1 MTYITKDTPITELPM
16 SGRALNC
23 LRRSN
28 IHIVGAMIDCS
39 IDELAS
45 IRNIGSKTIEE
56 IQNWIQMLKSGIGD
70 YILDGYS
77 TEYQNVPNDVES
89 SSSDSEN
96 TEGLTPNR
104 KRTFFLEKDIPIRE
118 LPIPIRAKNGLIKS
132 GYEYVS
138 QLVGIT
144 YEMLMEIPYMGV
156 KTAEEVTKYLDSIS
170 TYDKE
175 VHDESSTPYDN
186 QLALEMIEAYGETSS
201 FWLPIILDV
210 KGQYPEAIGESL
222 IYRIYDNPTVREH
235 IREKILIFLES
246 NKGISTKI
254 AMCEQLPTHLSNT
267 TIVEEILLELEN
279 SFDVEIGDVLV
290 TRLYPSVIEFIEQI
304 KDARVREVIKG
315 RVDGKTFVEIG
326 EQYGVTKERA
336 HQIMQK
342 GLRKKPILREDKY
355 LYIYEN
361 YDFSEEDFLISFD
374 ETRETYYYLEMICPV
389 SRSKKKLLEDI
400 LTDTSIPA
408 EWRKKVER
416 VIYKQYVSIDGGYVK
431 KTRPELVK
439 FMVKRYCKSLTKMDD
454 FAELYQAKL
463 DELGLGDDPL
473 LVIDTATCANA
484 IMLSNYAL
492 WNQWNS
498 FRYYNIPE
506 YDCDDFVSTVGLEKF
521 ENTELST
528 LKIFRDYP
536 ELMRQYDIRDEYEL
550 HNFLRKTWPQ
560 EICKIK
566 FLRMPTIEIGNAN
579 RDEQILSLLLQYA
592 PISAAELAEKYEE
605 LYGVRATTVRGGY
618 LKPFN
623 NYFYNGMYSVNYA
636 SLPTTQFNRMKTV
649 LNQDYYTIQEAK
661 RLYKREFPE
670 SNATM
675 INPYTL
681 KTLGF
686 HVYPGYSGYIIKNTY
701 SSATD
706 FFNSILTRSQLVDM
720 RDYDVSI
727 KYLATYGSEL
737 RKLRGSYE
745 IVEFSPLQYI
755 NISRLNELD
764 ITKEHLVGY
773 CKAVAK
779 FYEKGDYFTTT
790 SMYKD
795 GFTHPL
801 DDLGFEDWFYS
812 SLLFEDRDRFAAQ
825 RIGGTRI
832 FLRGKTNCN
841 LSGMIIW
848 LLEQY
853 QKIDIYDLID
863 LLQNHYG
870 INMPKEKIIEII
882 NDTDL
887 YYDAIMEAVYID
899 YDTYFEEI

>member
-1 MTYITKDTPITELPM
+1 
-16 SGRALNC
+16 
-23 LRRSN
+23 
-28 IHIVGAMIDCS
+28 
-39 IDELAS
+39 
-45 IRNIGSKTIEE
+45 
-56 IQNWIQMLKSGIGD
+56 
-70 YILDGYS
+70 
-77 TEYQNVPNDVES
+77 
-89 SSSDSEN
+89 
-96 TEGLTPNR
+96 
-104 KRTFFLEKDIPIRE
+104 
-118 LPIPIRAKNGLIKS
+118 
-132 GYEYVS
+132 
-138 QLVGIT
+138 
-144 YEMLMEIPYMGV
+144 
-156 KTAEEVTKYLDSIS
+156 
-170 TYDKE
+170 
-175 VHDESSTPYDN
+175 
-186 QLALEMIEAYGETSS
+186 
-201 FWLPIILDV
+201 
-210 KGQYPEAIGESL
+210 
-222 IYRIYDNPTVREH
+222 
-235 IREKILIFLES
+235 
-246 NKGISTKI
+246 
-254 AMCEQLPTHLSNT
+254 
-267 TIVEEILLELEN
+267 
-279 SFDVEIGDVLV
+279 
-290 TRLYPSVIEFIEQI
+290 
-304 KDARVREVIKG
+304 
-315 RVDGKTFVEIG
+315 
-326 EQYGVTKERA
+326 
-336 HQIMQK
+336 
-342 GLRKKPILREDKY
+342 
-355 LYIYEN
+355 
-361 YDFSEEDFLISFD
+361 
-374 ETRETYYYLEMICPV
+374 
-389 SRSKKKLLEDI
+389 
-400 LTDTSIPA
+400 
-408 EWRKKVER
+408 
-416 VIYKQYVSIDGGYVK
+416 
-431 KTRPELVK
+431 
-439 FMVKRYCKSLTKMDD
+439 
-454 FAELYQAKL
+454 
-463 DELGLGDDPL
+463 
-473 LVIDTATCANA
+473 
-484 IMLSNYAL
+484 
-492 WNQWNS
+492 
-498 FRYYNIPE
+498 
-506 YDCDDFVSTVGLEKF
+506 
-521 ENTELST
+521 
-528 LKIFRDYP
+528 
-536 ELMRQYDIRDEYEL
+536 
-550 HNFLRKTWPQ
+550 
-560 EICKIK
+560 
-566 FLRMPTIEIGNAN
+566 
-579 RDEQILSLLLQYA
+579 
-592 PISAAELAEKYEE
+592 
-605 LYGVRATTVRGGY
+605 
-618 LKPFN
+618 
-623 NYFYNGMYSVNYA
+623 MYSVNYA

-812 SLLFEDRDRFAAQ
+812 SLLFEDRYRFAAQ